1 MKLYD
6 ILGVK
11 STASV
16 NEIRKAYHKL
26 LLKYHPD
33 KNPSLEAK
41 EKLEEI
47 KLAYEILSNNE
58 TRNKYSTL
66 SDDKVTKLWWIL
78 QGFVRNIN
86 STDLSCLLNKD
97 NYENLEEFFNIFENL
112 TLNDILSWFSK
123 PSKLPKPNQNLDDF
137 TESETNT
144 WDLKNSLKLFNMP
157 IKYLQNNQNDIKVV
171 INSSLS
177 DFLSNNVKKFK
188 INRKINNIDKPFN
201 FIVPLNIPYIIFPN
215 AGDSINN
222 NTGNLIFINCI
233 EGWNWEDNQLI
244 LEKPITL
251 YQMLYGLDIKLNL
264 GKDQINYNNY
274 IPHRDGWIINIC
286 QTNSVTIMIKLILEE
301 LSEEKQL
308 LLYNY
313 FN

>member
-11 STASV
+11 SNASV

-33 KNPSLEAK
+33 KNNSVEAK

-47 KLAYEILSNNE
+47 KFAYEILSNNE

-66 SDDKVTKLWWIL
+66 SEDKVTKLWWIL

-86 STDLSCLLNKD
+86 SSDLSNLLNKD
-97 NYENLEEFFNIFENL
+97 NFENLEEFFNIFENL
-112 TLNDILSWFSK
+112 SLNDILSWFSK
-123 PSKLPKPNQNLDDF
+123 PSKLPKVNIDDY

-144 WDLKNSLKLFNMP
+144 WDLKNSLKLYSIP
-157 IKYLQNNQNDIKVV
+157 IKYLQNNDNDIKVV

-177 DFLSNNVKKFK
+177 DFISNNVKKFK
-188 INRKINNIDKPFN
+188 ISRKINDKDTPNN
-201 FIVPLNIPYIIFPN
+201 FLVPLIYPYIIFPH
-215 AGDSINN
+215 AGDSNN
-222 NTGNLIFINCI
+222 NVSGNLIFINCI
-233 EGWNWEDNQLI
+233 EGWTWEDNSLV

-251 YQMLYGLDIKLNL
+251 YQMLYGLDINLNL
-264 GKDQINYNNY
+264 GKDNINYNNY
-274 IPHRDGWIINIC
+274 IPHRDGWNIHIA
-286 QTNSVTIMIKLILEE
+286 NFNNISLKIKLILEE
-301 LSEEKQL
+301 LSEDKQL